1 VFTQSTYEDLLG
13 SKLSNLAQ
21 VEDSEE
27 HVEQFIELGLSQ
39 RTRRLDQ
46 FFATLTSAIVSYVT
60 TNLFACAVTYVNPT
74 LKPILAAWKT
84 PFCNLM
90 TSSRVNSPSP
100 FSSATA
106 KWTKHFGKSSC
117 GVIKAVRLLLT
128 SSLLVSSTV
137 SQSRQALNE
146 LFESDVAVSVD
157 VEHVQDLIVEQ
168 LLHGGVREDLV
179 LQSSVDVLG
188 LSVAA
193 KFELNEGL
201 LVTFAGENKIK

>member
-1 VFTQSTYEDLLG
+1 
-13 SKLSNLAQ
+13 
-21 VEDSEE
+21 
-27 HVEQFIELGLSQ
+27 
-39 RTRRLDQ
+39 
-46 FFATLTSAIVSYVT
+46 
-60 TNLFACAVTYVNPT
+60 
-74 LKPILAAWKT
+74 
-84 PFCNLM
+84 M
-90 TSSRVNSPSP
+90 
-100 FSSATA
+100 
-106 KWTKHFGKSSC
+106 
-117 GVIKAVRLLLT
+117 
-128 SSLLVSSTV
+128 

-201 LVTFAGENKIK
+201 LVTFAGENKIR

>member
-1 VFTQSTYEDLLG
+1 
-13 SKLSNLAQ
+13 
-21 VEDSEE
+21 
-27 HVEQFIELGLSQ
+27 
-39 RTRRLDQ
+39 
-46 FFATLTSAIVSYVT
+46 
-60 TNLFACAVTYVNPT
+60 
-74 LKPILAAWKT
+74 
-84 PFCNLM
+84 M
-90 TSSRVNSPSP
+90 
-100 FSSATA
+100 
-106 KWTKHFGKSSC
+106 
-117 GVIKAVRLLLT
+117 LLT

-146 LFESDVAVSVD
+146 LFESDVTVSVE

-201 LVTFAGENKIK
+201 LVTFTGENKIK